1 MKKQLKTFNTIL
13 NVVDFIFLT
22 SIVLFFV
29 TLIFM
34 PWVSIVISFK
44 ILLSISMI
52 ILFMTFAHKTLKE
65 AIKNINN
72 ELEELK
78 NETIS

>member
-1 MKKQLKTFNTIL
+1 MKKQIKTINTIL

-34 PWVSIVISFK
+34 PWVSIVMSFK
-44 ILLSISMI
+44 ILFSIGMV

-65 AIKNINN
+65 TIKTINN
-72 ELEELK
+72 EVEVMK
-78 NETIS
+78 NER

>member
-1 MKKQLKTFNTIL
+1 MKKKIKTLNTIL

-34 PWVSIVISFK
+34 PWVSIVMSFK
-44 ILLSISMI
+44 ILFSIGMI

-65 AIKNINN
+65 TIKNINN
-72 ELEELK
+72 ELEVTK
-78 NETIS
+78 NER

>member
-29 TLIFM
+29 TLIFI
-34 PWVSIVISFK
+34 PWVSIVMSFK
-44 ILLSISMI
+44 ILFSIGI
-52 ILFMTFAHKTLKE
+52 VILFMTFTHKTLKE
-65 AIKNINN
+65 TIKTINN
-72 ELEELK
+72 EVEVMK
-78 NETIS
+78 NER

>member
-1 MKKQLKTFNTIL
+1 MKKQLKTCNTIL

-44 ILLSISMI
+44 MLFSIGMI

-72 ELEELK
+72 ELEVIK
-78 NETIS
+78 NEI

>member
-1 MKKQLKTFNTIL
+1 MKKQLKTFNNIL

-34 PWVSIVISFK
+34 PWVSVVMSLK
-44 ILLSISMI
+44 ILFSIGMI

-65 AIKNINN
+65 TIRTINN
-72 ELEELK
+72 EVEVMK
-78 NETIS
+78 NER

>member
-1 MKKQLKTFNTIL
+1 MKKQLKTLNTIL

-34 PWVSIVISFK
+34 PWVNIVMSLK
-44 ILLSISMI
+44 ILFSIGI
-52 ILFMTFAHKTLKE
+52 VILFMTFAHKTLKE

-72 ELEELK
+72 ELEVIK
-78 NETIS
+78 NEI

>member
-1 MKKQLKTFNTIL
+1 MKKQIKTFNTIL

-29 TLIFM
+29 TLIFI
-34 PWVSIVISFK
+34 PWVSIVMSFK
-44 ILLSISMI
+44 ILFSISMI
-52 ILFMTFAHKTLKE
+52 ILFMTFAHKELKE

-72 ELEELK
+72 ELEVTK
-78 NETIS
+78 NER